1 MLDMP
6 LALLMLDLTEVLTV
20 IMIIIW
26 QWQLVG
32 LGDKQETGNKVG
44 GELKMLHDLF
54 LLLYFWY

>member
-6 LALLMLDLTEVLTV
+6 LALQMLDLTEALTV
-20 IMIIIW
+20 ILIIIW

-44 GELKMLHDLF
+44 GGAKNVT
-54 LLLYFWY
+54 